1 MSQYQLLE
9 SRTIFNGY
17 VFDVKVDKIT
27 YDNINSSPRE
37 VVIHNGGAV
46 VLPVLDNGKILF
58 VKQFRY
64 PLQKFIIELP
74 AGKLNKGEDPLLCAT
89 RELKEETGYTSN
101 DIIKLGSIFT
111 TPGFCTEEL
120 HLYIAES
127 LIPGEHARE
136 EGEMDMELLELSIDE
151 IKIKIS
157 NGDIKD
163 AKTLSALIM
172 YFIKKGIL

>member
-1 MSQYQLLE
+1 MLQYQLLE
-9 SRTIFNGY
+9 SKTIFNGY

-27 YDNINSSPRE
+27 YDNINASPRE

-46 VLPVLDNGKILF
+46 ILPVLDNEKILF

-64 PLQKFIIELP
+64 PLQKYIIELP

-89 RELKEETGYTSN
+89 RELKEETGYSSN
-101 DIIKLGSIFT
+101 HITKLGSIFT

-120 HLYIAES
+120 HLFLAES
-127 LIPGEHARE
+127 LIPGKHARE
-136 EGEMDMELLELSIDE
+136 EGEMDMELLELSIDD

-163 AKTLSALIM
+163 AKTISALMM
-172 YFIKKGIL
+172 YFIKKGII